1 MSTHR
6 NKTIES
12 IGHFAETHDRC
23 TANVVWDEGTK
34 HYTRCGKPA
43 VHSLAPI
50 VEWNSWYHECA
61 EHKVCTPSCRCK
73 GNPHHV
79 YTVHTTNPNHSAGT
93 TTITISA
100 TGETIKTRSGAP
112 YLLIEGGEV
121 IARAW
126 SLNTVARWNVGGEF
140 SGLIVKR

>member
-23 TANVVWDEGTK
+23 TANVIWDEATER
-34 HYTRCGKPA
+34 YTRCGKPA
-43 VHSLAPI
+43 VHSLAPV

-61 EHKVCTPSCRCK
+61 EHKVCTLSCRCK
-73 GNPHHV
+73 GNSHHV
-79 YTVHTTNPNHSAGT
+79 YTVHTTLGGT

-112 YLLIEGGEV
+112 YLLIEGGKV

-126 SLNTVARWNVGGEF
+126 SLNTVALWNMGGKF
-140 SGLIVKR
+140 SGLIVKT